1 MNGLHV
7 RIVTLSDVYGGFRW
21 LWISCLT
28 YTITLFKW
36 KLEIKIIL
44 QEMIN
49 REKKSRNV
57 NL

>member
-7 RIVTLSDVYGGFRW
+7 RIVTLFDVYGGFRW
-21 LWISCLT
+21 LLISCLT
-28 YTITLFKW
+28 FAITLFKW

-49 REKKSRNV
+49 REKKERNV